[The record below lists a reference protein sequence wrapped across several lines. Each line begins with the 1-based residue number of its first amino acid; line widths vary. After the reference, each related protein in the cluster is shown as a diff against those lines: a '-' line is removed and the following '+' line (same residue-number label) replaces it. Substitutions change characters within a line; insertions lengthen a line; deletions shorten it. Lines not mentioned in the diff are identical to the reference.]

1 MRRRWRRRCG
11 LNRGLLSVAS
21 LGSGRV
27 RANGRG
33 AGRIGAGSGD
43 GLFFPRRYYA
53 LAGELPWFGRRRYR
67 RLAMVFGGEESLVSA
82 RRSLMLKL
90 RRNSRDVLLVDR
102 GLLFRGRSNGH
113 SAAAA
118 IEADP

>member
-1 MRRRWRRRCG
+1 MRRRRRCG
-11 LNRGLLSVAS
+11 LNRSLLSVAS
-21 LGSGRV
+21 LGFGWV
-27 RANGRG
+27 RANSCG
-33 AGRIGAGSGD
+33 AGRIGAGSAD
-43 GLFFPRRYYA
+43 GLFFPRRYHP

-67 RLAMVFGGEESLVSA
+67 RLAMVFGGQESLVSA

-102 GLLFRGRSNGH
+102 GLLFRRRSNGH
-113 SAAAA
+113 SAAAT